1 MIYCCPHN
9 FAGQRFR
16 KGDIFMSKSKR
27 SLEEQIKAANERYN
41 KMFEKAK
48 QYEERKKQL
57 ERKKKEEDRKART
70 HRLIQI
76 GGAAESV
83 LGREFEEEDII
94 LFTNF
99 LKQQERNGGY
109 FTKAMSKSEAH
120 KVDETAVGSSNS
132 FR

>member
-1 MIYCCPHN
+1 
-9 FAGQRFR
+9 
-16 KGDIFMSKSKR
+16 MSKSKK
-27 SLEEQIKAANERYN
+27 SLDERIKETDGLWLKAV
-41 KMFEKAK
+41 EKAK

-76 GGAAESV
+76 GAAAESV
-83 LGREFEEEDII
+83 LDREFEEEDII
-94 LFTNF
+94 LFINF

-120 KVDETAVGSSNS
+120 KVDETAAGSSNS

>member
-1 MIYCCPHN
+1 
-9 FAGQRFR
+9 
-16 KGDIFMSKSKR
+16 MSKSKR
-27 SLEEQIKAANERYN
+27 SLEEQIKAANERYL

-76 GGAAESV
+76 GGAAVSV

-120 KVDETAVGSSNS
+120 KVDETAAGSPNS

>member
-1 MIYCCPHN
+1 
-9 FAGQRFR
+9 
-16 KGDIFMSKSKR
+16 MSKSKR
-27 SLEEQIKAANERYN
+27 SLDEQIKNINELYL
-41 KMFEKAK
+41 KAFEKAK

-94 LFTNF
+94 LFINF

-109 FTKAMSKSEAH
+109 FTKAMSKNTQPKSDFVE
-120 KVDETAVGSSNS
+120 VTSSNS

>member
-1 MIYCCPHN
+1 
-9 FAGQRFR
+9 
-16 KGDIFMSKSKR
+16 MSKSKR
-27 SLEEQIKAANERYN
+27 SLEEQIKAADERYL

-57 ERKKKEEDRKART
+57 ERKKREEDRKART

-109 FTKAMSKSEAH
+109 FTKAMSKSEVR
-120 KVDETAVGSSNS
+120 KVDETAAGSSNS

>member
-1 MIYCCPHN
+1 
-9 FAGQRFR
+9 
-16 KGDIFMSKSKR
+16 MSKSKR
-27 SLEEQIKAANERYN
+27 SLEEQIKAADERYL

-57 ERKKKEEDRKART
+57 ERKKREEDRKART

-83 LGREFEEEDII
+83 LGREFEEEDIV
-94 LFTNF
+94 LFINF

-120 KVDETAVGSSNS
+120 KVDETAAGSSDS

>member
-1 MIYCCPHN
+1 
-9 FAGQRFR
+9 
-16 KGDIFMSKSKR
+16 MSKSKR
-27 SLEEQIKAANERYN
+27 SLEEQIKAADERYN
-41 KMFEKAK
+41 KMFEKVK

-83 LGREFEEEDII
+83 LGREFEEEDTV
-94 LFTNF
+94 LFMNF

-109 FTKAMSKSEAH
+109 FIKAMSKSEAH
-120 KVDETAVGSSNS
+120 KVDETAVGPSNS

>member
-1 MIYCCPHN
+1 
-9 FAGQRFR
+9 
-16 KGDIFMSKSKR
+16 MSKSKR
-27 SLEEQIKAANERYN
+27 SLEEQIKAADERYL
-41 KMFEKAK
+41 KMFEKVK
-48 QYEERKKQL
+48 QKKKKKKQL

-109 FTKAMSKSEAH
+109 FTKAMSKSEVH
-120 KVDETAVGSSNS
+120 KVDETAAGSSNS